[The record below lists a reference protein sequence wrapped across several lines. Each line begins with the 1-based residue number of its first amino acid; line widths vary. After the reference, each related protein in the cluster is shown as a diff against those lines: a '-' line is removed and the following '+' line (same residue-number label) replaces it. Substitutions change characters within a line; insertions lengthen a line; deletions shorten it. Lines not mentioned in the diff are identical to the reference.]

1 MVDPVSLKINA
12 RSSDLGGFSVRR
24 LLPSVRQRSVG
35 PFVFLDHIGPSRFPP
50 GDGINVRPHP
60 HIGLATVT
68 YLFSGEILH
77 RDSLGFVQPIRPGD
91 VNWMVAGS
99 GIVHS
104 ERTRPEVRAAGQL
117 LHGLQSWLALPQ
129 AMAESA
135 PAFSHHPAATLPE
148 QQIDGGHIRVI
159 LGTAFGMT
167 SPVPTHSPMFYAAAE
182 LQEGGTFSMPCE
194 HAERAVYV
202 SAGAIR
208 LEDAEYA
215 AGDLLVLHPDVP
227 VRIAATEAAQLMLL
241 GGAPLDGPRLLWWN
255 FVATDKARIE
265 RAKEDWRAGR
275 FATIPEETDFI
286 PLPES

>member
-1 MVDPVSLKINA
+1 MVDPISLKINA

-24 LLPSVRQRSVG
+24 LLPFVRQRSVG
-35 PFVFLDHIGPSRFPP
+35 PFVFLDHIGPATFPP
-50 GDGINVRPHP
+50 GEGINVRPHP

-129 AMAESA
+129 AMAETA
-135 PAFSHHPAATLPE
+135 PSFSHHPAATLPE
-148 QQIDGGHIRVI
+148 LQIDSGLIRLI
-159 LGTAFGMT
+159 LGTAFGMA
-167 SPVPTHSPMFYAAAE
+167 SPVPTHSPMFYAAVE
-182 LQEGGTFSMPCE
+182 LQEGGTFSMPRE
-194 HAERAVYV
+194 HAERAVYI
-202 SAGAIR
+202 SSGAIR
-208 LEDAEYA
+208 LEGAEYT
-215 AGDLLVLHPDVP
+215 AGDLLVLYPDLP
-227 VRIAATEAAQLMLL
+227 VRIVATEAAQLMLL

-265 RAKEDWRAGR
+265 QAKEDWRAGR

-286 PLPES
+286 PLPEG